1 MNSRSA
7 NNKLEVFALNN
18 VPSIKEHDDIAK
30 IILENSKEDNL
41 AIQKNDIVVIAQK
54 IISKSEG
61 RLIDLETIVASEQ
74 AEKIAKQTSKDA
86 RLVELIIQESNE
98 IIRIQDG
105 IIIVEHRLGHV
116 LANAGID
123 QSNIE
128 KGDGHVLLL
137 PENPSKSA
145 DHIRRSIESSL
156 DLEVGVII
164 TDSMGR
170 AWRHGTTGHAI
181 GSSGV
186 KTIIDLRGKSKDL
199 FGREL
204 QTTVIGLADQIASSA
219 ALVMGESDEGKPV
232 AIVRGID
239 MPSDSDNV
247 NDLIR
252 SKEEDLF
259 R

>member
-1 MNSRSA
+1 MNLRSA
-7 NNKLEVFALNN
+7 NNKLEVIALNN
-18 VPSIKEHDDIAK
+18 LPSIKEDDDIAK
-30 IILENSKEDNL
+30 IILNQSRENNL
-41 AIQKNDIVVIAQK
+41 DIQENDIFVIAQK

-61 RLIDLETIVASEQ
+61 RLIDLQRVETSRK
-74 AEKIAKQTSKDA
+74 AEEIAKEVSKDP

-105 IIIVEHRLGHV
+105 VIIVEHRLGHI

-128 KGDGHVLLL
+128 DGEGHVLLL
-137 PENPSKSA
+137 PENPNKSA
-145 DHIRRSIESSL
+145 EQIRR
-156 DLEVGVII
+156 DLELSLGIRISVII
-164 TDSMGR
+164 SDSMGR
-170 AWRHGTTGHAI
+170 AWRLGTTGHAI

-204 QTTVIGLADQIASSA
+204 QTTVIGFADQIASAA
-219 ALVMGESDEGKPV
+219 ALVIGESNEGKPV

-252 SKEEDLF
+252 PKKEDLF